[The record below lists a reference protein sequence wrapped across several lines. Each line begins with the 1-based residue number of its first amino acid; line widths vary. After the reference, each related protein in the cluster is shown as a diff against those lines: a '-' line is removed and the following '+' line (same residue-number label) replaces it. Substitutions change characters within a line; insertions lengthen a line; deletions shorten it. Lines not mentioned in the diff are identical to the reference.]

1 MPLTYRHTRSGRV
14 ETRDEPDPA
23 LDSNPRWE
31 REDAAETPPPADERP
46 AANASTAAWREYA
59 IAQGVPA
66 DEAADAS
73 RDKLRAR
80 FPQE

>member
-1 MPLTYRHTRSGRV
+1 MLTYRHTRSGRV

-31 REDAAETPPPADERP
+31 REDAAEPPPADDRP
-46 AANASTAAWREYA
+46 AANASTAVWREYA

-66 DEAADAS
+66 EEADAAS
-73 RDKLRAR
+73 RDELRAR